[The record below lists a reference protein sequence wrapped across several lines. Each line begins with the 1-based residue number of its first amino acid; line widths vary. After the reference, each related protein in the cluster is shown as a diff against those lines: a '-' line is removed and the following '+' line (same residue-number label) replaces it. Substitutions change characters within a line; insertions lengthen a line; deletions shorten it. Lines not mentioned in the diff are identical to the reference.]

1 MESHERLLPLPRATV
16 QAVTSAS
23 RWAVACVMLTEL
35 FERAAFFGISDNMQ
49 IFCELKCFPAKYHD
63 PLKFTWIFSGFAY
76 AMNIFGGWLADTAL
90 RRFSTILS
98 SLLVYTAGTLF
109 LVGSAQACDDT
120 NDEDNTVPA
129 LYVTGLC
136 LVVLGT
142 GGSQSN
148 LGLYGAE
155 QFRDTGDESEQER
168 KVHRYFLWYYW
179 CRNFGSVIAYTLVT
193 YYLYQTDHHVY
204 GYAGISVAVT
214 LAAIFFW
221 SGYKRYRQEPQKE
234 QLFKILIGIVSNR
247 AETTQ
252 QSRNVSRM
260 RDQSYSTSVDSSNE
274 DRDLLR
280 WLDRAKRSKGGRYP
294 DEEVDD
300 IKQLLSIL
308 GIFLTMLVYFTLYSQ
323 MSTTYLIQ
331 SRYLRLPELDKDDF
345 FYSTIVVSL
354 INPVSI
360 LLMVPLMD
368 MVVYPCLSKSG
379 WRPTYL
385 QRMGVGMFLSML
397 SVTAAGAV
405 EVYRGKVHHQ
415 GSVFHQNISGQ
426 VYNATDLSVFI
437 QVPQFFL
444 SGVSEIM
451 AVVTGFHF
459 AYTQAPR
466 RMKGTVMGLFL
477 LMFGLG
483 SYLSIG
489 IASAFNITVEG
500 IGSPRRLNINLNNSH
515 AERFLFFLA
524 GLMFLDLG
532 LFWVL
537 ARRYK
542 YKTYLT
548 KAKDFER
555 STSCSSPRDYGSTN
569 QGFTS
574 IQ

>member
-1 MESHERLLPLPRATV
+1 MPLR
-16 QAVTSAS
+16 
-23 RWAVACVMLTEL
+23 
-35 FERAAFFGISDNMQ
+35 
-49 IFCELKCFPAKYHD
+49 
-63 PLKFTWIFSGFAY
+63 
-76 AMNIFGGWLADTAL
+76 
-90 RRFSTILS
+90 
-98 SLLVYTAGTLF
+98 
-109 LVGSAQACDDT
+109 
-120 NDEDNTVPA
+120 DEQV
-129 LYVTGLC
+129 
-136 LVVLGT
+136 
-142 GGSQSN
+142 
-148 LGLYGAE
+148 
-155 QFRDTGDESEQER
+155 
-168 KVHRYFLWYYW
+168 
-179 CRNFGSVIAYTLVT
+179 
-193 YYLYQTDHHVY
+193 
-204 GYAGISVAVT
+204 
-214 LAAIFFW
+214 
-221 SGYKRYRQEPQKE
+221 
-234 QLFKILIGIVSNR
+234 FKILIGIVSNR
-247 AETTQ
+247 PDTSQ
-252 QSRNVSRM
+252 QNRHVSRT
-260 RDQSYSTSVDSSNE
+260 RDESYNNSGSGDNNTQ

-280 WLDRAKRSKGGRYP
+280 WLDRAKRSRGGRYP

-308 GIFLTMLVYFTLYSQ
+308 GIFLTMLVYFTLYCQ
-323 MSTTYLIQ
+323 MSTTYRIQ
-331 SRYLRLPELDKDDF
+331 SRYLRLPTLDKDDYF
-345 FYSTIVVSL
+345 FSTIIVSL

-368 MVVYPCLSKSG
+368 LVVYPCLSKVG

-405 EVYRGKVHHQ
+405 EVYRGTVHQQ
-415 GSVFHQNISGQ
+415 GRVVHQNISGQ

-444 SGVSEIM
+444 SGLSEIM

-483 SYLSIG
+483 TYLSIG
-489 IASAFNITVEG
+489 ISSAFNITIEG
-500 IGSPRRLNINLNNSH
+500 IGSPRDLNINLNNSH
-515 AERFLFFLA
+515 AERFHFFLA

-537 ARRYK
+537 ASRYK

-555 STSCSSPRDYGSTN
+555 STSCSSPRDYGSIDPSFN
-569 QGFTS
+569 S

>member
-1 MESHERLLPLPRATV
+1 MESHERLLQLPPAAV
-16 QAVTSAS
+16 QTVTSAS
-23 RWAVACVMLTEL
+23 RWAVTCVMLTEL
-35 FERAAFFGISDNMQ
+35 FERAAFFGISDNLQ
-49 IFCELKCFPAKYHD
+49 IFCELKCFPDKYHD
-63 PLKFTWIFSGFAY
+63 PLTFTWIFSGFAY

-90 RRFSTILS
+90 RRFTAILS
-98 SLLVYTAGTLF
+98 SLLIYTAGTLF
-109 LVGSAQACDDT
+109 LVGSAQACDNT
-120 NDEDNTVPA
+120 SRVDNTVPA

-142 GGSQSN
+142 AGSQSN

-179 CRNFGSVIAYTLVT
+179 CRNFGSVVAYTLVT
-193 YYLYQTDHHVY
+193 YFLYQTDHHVY
-204 GYAGISVAVT
+204 GYAAISAAVT
-214 LAAIFFW
+214 LAAIFFAT
-221 SGYKRYRQEPQKE
+221 GYKRYRQEPQKE

-247 AETTQ
+247 TDTTQ
-252 QSRNVSRM
+252 PNRNVSSNREV
-260 RDQSYSTSVDSSNE
+260 SYSSSVDNSTQ
-274 DRDLLR
+274 DRDVLR

-308 GIFLTMLVYFTLYSQ
+308 GIFLTMLVYFTLYCQ
-323 MSTTYLIQ
+323 ISTTYRIQ
-331 SRYLRLPELDKDDF
+331 SRYLRLPVLDKDDF
-345 FYSTIVVSL
+345 FFSTIIVSL

-368 MVVYPCLSKSG
+368 LVVYPCLSKIG

-385 QRMGVGMFLSML
+385 QRIGAGMFLSML
-397 SVTAAGAV
+397 SVTAAGV
-405 EVYRGKVHHQ
+405 LEVYRGEVHQHH
-415 GSVFHQNISGQ
+415 VHPQNISGQ
-426 VYNATDLSVFI
+426 VYNATDLSVFM

-489 IASAFNITVEG
+489 ISSAFNITVEG
-500 IGSPRRLNINLNNSH
+500 IDSPSGLNINLNNSH
-515 AERFLFFLA
+515 AERFHFFLA
-524 GLMFLDLG
+524 GLMFLDMG
-532 LFWVL
+532 LFWLL

-555 STSCSSPRDYGSTN
+555 STSCSSPRDYGSTS
-569 QGFTS
+569 QIFSS